1 MAFRNGSHFLLFHK
15 ANNVINNFIAVL
27 KISQLNQDI
36 TIFYFSFLNFAFQN
50 KKSFILKTLLYKNTK
65 ISYSDSGTGNAIVLL
80 HGFLENKK
88 MWKEYVQL
96 FSEKKRVITIDLLGH
111 GETDCLG
118 YVHKMEDNA
127 DVVNEVLEHLKIEK
141 AIILGHSMGG
151 YVGLAFAELYPE
163 KIQKLVLL
171 NSTSKEDS
179 EEKKLNRT
187 RAIKAVKQNYVSF
200 VSLAIANLFSE
211 NNRTRLAEEIE
222 KVKIEALK
230 TPLQGI
236 VASLEGMKIRKD
248 REELV
253 RKNLFPILLI
263 LGKKDPVLNYEESLS
278 QIEDTTAE
286 LVSFEDGH
294 MSQIENKEALKTIL
308 LDFFE

>member
-1 MAFRNGSHFLLFHK
+1 M
-15 ANNVINNFIAVL
+15 
-27 KISQLNQDI
+27 
-36 TIFYFSFLNFAFQN
+36 
-50 KKSFILKTLLYKNTK
+50 KTLLYKNTK
-65 ISYSDSGTGNAIVLL
+65 ISFTDSGKGNAIVLL

-88 MWKEYVQL
+88 MWAEYVEL
-96 FSEKKRVITIDLLGH
+96 FSEKNRVITIDLLGH
-111 GETDCLG
+111 GESDSLG
-118 YVHKMEDNA
+118 YVHEMEENA
-127 DVVNEVLEHLKIEK
+127 NVVNEVLEHLKIEK

-163 KIQKLVLL
+163 KIQKLVLQ

-179 EEKKLNRT
+179 AEKKLNRT
-187 RAIKAVKQNYVSF
+187 RAIKAVKQSYVNF

-211 NNRTRLAEEIE
+211 NNRSRLASEIE
-222 KVKIEALK
+222 KVKEEALK

-248 REELV
+248 REWLLHEN
-253 RKNLFPILLI
+253 RFPVLLI
-263 LGKKDPVLNYEESLS
+263 LGKKDPVLNYEENLA

-294 MSQIENKEALKTIL
+294 MSHIENKEALKTIL

>member
-1 MAFRNGSHFLLFHK
+1 MKN
-15 ANNVINNFIAVL
+15 I
-27 KISQLNQDI
+27 
-36 TIFYFSFLNFAFQN
+36 
-50 KKSFILKTLLYKNTK
+50 LYKNTN
-65 ISYSDSGTGNAIVLL
+65 ISFTDSGKGNTIVLL

-88 MWKEYVQL
+88 MWSEYVAL
-96 FSEKKRVITIDLLGH
+96 FSEKYRVVAIDLLGH
-111 GETDCLG
+111 GESDCLG

-127 DVVNEVLEHLKIEK
+127 DVVNAVLEDLKIEK
-141 AIILGHSMGG
+141 AIIVGHSMGG
-151 YVGLAFAELYPE
+151 YVGLAFAELYPD
-163 KIQKLVLL
+163 KIRKLVLL

-179 EEKKLNRT
+179 EERKLNRT

-211 NNRTRLAEEIE
+211 NNRIRLAEEIE
-222 KVKIEALK
+222 KVKTEALK

-236 VASLEGMKIRKD
+236 IASQEGMKIRKD

-294 MSQIENKEALKTIL
+294 MSQIENKETLKAVL